1 VRTQGGLRRTATAA
15 DATRPFPFYAG
26 VPVRLVGSMENTG
39 SSRYTSWDVQLARRF
54 TRRFQVM
61 AHYLNSSSVT
71 YVFFTGGPNTG
82 APSDWGAPGI
92 NERGPSDFHQR
103 HRFTA
108 QGIYELPWGLQ
119 VNGFLIAA
127 SGLPVNPL
135 TGVDNNGDGIVADRP
150 AGLVRNRFRAPYQN
164 TIDRSLMKRI
174 QIGER
179 VRAELRFEGT
189 NLANKTNYLRVNTT
203 YGDGAAPI
211 ASFLRPVAGL
221 ANADP
226 ARQLQLGLRFTF

>member
-1 VRTQGGLRRTATAA
+1 MGMGL
-15 DATRPFPFYAG
+15 
-26 VPVRLVGSMENTG
+26 S
-39 SSRYTSWDVQLARRF
+39 
-54 TRRFQVM
+54 
-61 AHYLNSSSVT
+61 
-71 YVFFTGGPNTG
+71 
-82 APSDWGAPGI
+82 
-92 NERGPSDFHQR
+92 
-103 HRFTA
+103 
-108 QGIYELPWGLQ
+108 
-119 VNGFLIAA
+119 
-127 SGLPVNPL
+127 L
-135 TGVDNNGDGIVADRP
+135 TDRP
-150 AGLVRNRFRAPYQN
+150 GFGRNSFRAPYQN
-164 TIDRSLMKRI
+164 TIDMSLMKRI